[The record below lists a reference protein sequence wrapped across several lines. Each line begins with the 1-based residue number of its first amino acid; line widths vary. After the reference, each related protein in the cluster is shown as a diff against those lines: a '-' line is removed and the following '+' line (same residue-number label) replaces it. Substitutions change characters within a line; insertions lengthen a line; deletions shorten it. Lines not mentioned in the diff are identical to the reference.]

1 MHIVDTSGWLEYFA
15 DSPQARHFAAAI
27 LGTEQLLVPT
37 IVVYEVFKK
46 IMQAFDE
53 SKAFQAIA
61 QLKKGRVV
69 GVDEAV
75 ALYAGKLSLERKLP
89 MADAG
94 ALLRKARQGPAALN
108 PTGARVKKPGPP
120 TAPVRPFNPGCPGP
134 RTARRRA

>member
-27 LGTEQLLVPT
+27 QDTEHLLVPT

-46 IMQAFDE
+46 IIQAFDE
-53 SKAFQAIA
+53 NKAFQAIA
-61 QLKKGRVV
+61 QLKQGRVV

-89 MADAG
+89 MADALIYATAVLNEATVYTQDG
-94 ALLRKARQGPAALN
+94 HFEGLAQVRYFAKPAKGRQ
-108 PTGARVKKPGPP
+108 R
-120 TAPVRPFNPGCPGP
+120 
-134 RTARRRA
+134 